1 MHALCYEVCS
11 VLCKNSYAQEKK
23 TSLVMVE
30 LERYKKSMTYTY
42 QDIFDALKR
51 EKDIKKAEVSSRFF
65 KTGKGEYGEG
75 DVFWGISV
83 PTQRSIAQKYSEV
96 SLSVIQKMLRDPVH
110 EFRLTALLILV
121 YAYKKALPPQRKKI
135 FDFYIAHTRFI
146 NNWDLVDSSARDI
159 VGAFLY
165 EYGDDHALL
174 YKLARSTSLWE
185 KRISI
190 IATWFF
196 IQKGDYKDTCAIATL
211 HLTDSHDLMHKATGW
226 MLREMGKKSEK
237 HLVDFLKKN
246 YSRMP
251 RTMLRY
257 AIEKFPQEKRR
268 AYLSGQV

>member
-1 MHALCYEVCS
+1 
-11 VLCKNSYAQEKK
+11 
-23 TSLVMVE
+23 VE
-30 LERYKKSMTYTY
+30 LEGYKKGMTLEY
-42 QDIFDALKR
+42 QDIFNALKR
-51 EKDIKKAEVSSRFF
+51 EKNIEKAEVSSRFF

-83 PTQRSIAQKYSEV
+83 PTQRGIAQKYSDAPF
-96 SLSVIQKMLRDPVH
+96 SVIEKMLRDPVH

-121 YAYKKALPPQRKKI
+121 YAYKKALLPQRKKI
-135 FDFYIAHTRFI
+135 FDFYIRHTDFI

-165 EYGDDHALL
+165 ESGADRALL

-185 KRISI
+185 RRISI

-246 YSRMP
+246 YKRMP

-257 AIEKFPQEKRR
+257 ALEKFPQEMRK
-268 AYLSGQV
+268 AYLAGRV

>member
-1 MHALCYEVCS
+1 
-11 VLCKNSYAQEKK
+11 
-23 TSLVMVE
+23 MVE
-30 LERYKKSMTYTY
+30 LEGYKKGMTLEY
-42 QDIFDALKR
+42 QDIFNALKR
-51 EKDIKKAEVSSRFF
+51 EKNIEKAEVSSRFF

-83 PTQRSIAQKYSEV
+83 PTQRGIAQKYSDAPF
-96 SLSVIQKMLRDPVH
+96 SVIEKMLRDPVH

-121 YAYKKALPPQRKKI
+121 YAYKKALLPQRKKI
-135 FDFYIAHTRFI
+135 FDFYIRHTDFI

-165 EYGDDHALL
+165 ESGVDRALL

-185 KRISI
+185 RRISI

-246 YSRMP
+246 YKRMP

-257 AIEKFPQEKRR
+257 ALEKFPQEMRK
-268 AYLSGQV
+268 AYLAGRV